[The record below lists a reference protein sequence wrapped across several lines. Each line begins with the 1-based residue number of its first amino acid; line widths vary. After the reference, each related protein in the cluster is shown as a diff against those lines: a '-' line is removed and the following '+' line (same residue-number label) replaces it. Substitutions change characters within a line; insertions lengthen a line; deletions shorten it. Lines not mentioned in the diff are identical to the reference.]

1 MKKNN
6 FFDSKTKKIGLI
18 LFFMSI
24 ICFVGFEHCYAQN
37 PEKPNIVLIFVDD
50 WAWNGTPIQMND
62 EMENSAMPLLQMP
75 NLQTMRSHGMKFSN
89 AYSGAPQCSPSRAA
103 LQTGQSS
110 PRNGYTVFMNSRGSD
125 YYDTNPDYGK
135 FPVTACVSDMYLD
148 KDEYTVAKVLNPL
161 GYTCAH
167 FGKWH
172 MRGDPGEY
180 GYTYHD
186 GETTNNEG
194 NDNIPGDPKRM
205 FSLTEKSIKFMQEQ
219 ASTNKPFYLQI
230 SHWAM
235 HEGRECLPETRAKY
249 QKMPEIQ
256 EFYRQ
261 EGKTA
266 QTINYKSDPAVWFGM
281 GDNLD
286 DCIGLVMKSI
296 KDLGIED
303 NTYVIMTSDNGYREP
318 YYPLKQPL
326 HGAKWWLWQGGIRVP
341 MIVTGPGIRAGSD
354 SETYVVNY
362 DFLPTFFEWA
372 GGDPKSLKDIDG
384 KSLAGILRGE
394 KPAADLKNRNLYFH
408 YPHYRESMPM
418 STMISEGKWKV
429 IYFYEAPDIPM
440 LFDLQND
447 IGEVKNV
454 APLNPVKHDML
465 LKEMMNYLQK
475 VGARLPKENPDYDPA
490 IYKQAKEYSKRVM
503 WGPFKGERFLEP
515 DEK

>member
-1 MKKNN
+1 MKKSN
-6 FFDSKTKKIGLI
+6 FFESKIRKMGLV
-18 LFFMSI
+18 LFFVLIM
-24 ICFVGFEHCYAQN
+24 CFVNFGNCYAQN

-50 WAWNGTPIQMND
+50 WAWNGTPIEMID
-62 EMENSAMPLLQMP
+62 EMKNSAMPLLQMP
-75 NLQTMRSHGMKFSN
+75 NLQKMRSHGMKFSN
-89 AYSGAPQCSPSRAA
+89 AYSGAPQCSPSRVA

-125 YYDTNPDYGK
+125 YYDTNPDYSQ

-148 KDEYTVAKVLNPL
+148 EDEYTVAKVLNPL

-180 GYTYHD
+180 GYAYHD

-194 NDNIPGDPKRM
+194 NENIPGDPKRM
-205 FSLTEKSIKFMQEQ
+205 YSLTEKSVKFMQEQ

-249 QKMPEIQ
+249 QRMPEIQ

-286 DCIGLVMKSI
+286 DCIGSVMKSI

-341 MIVTGPGIRAGSD
+341 MLVTGPGIMAGST
-354 SETYVVNY
+354 SEISVVNY
-362 DFLPTFFEWA
+362 DFLPTFFELA
-372 GGDPKSLKDIDG
+372 GGNPKNLKDIDG

-408 YPHYRESMPM
+408 YPHYRESMPV

-429 IYFYEAPDIPM
+429 MYFYEAPDVPM

-447 IGEVKNV
+447 IGEVKNI
-454 APLNPVKHDML
+454 APVNPVKHDML

-490 IYKQAKEYSKRVM
+490 VYKLANEKSKRVM
-503 WGPFKGERFLEP
+503 WGPFKGERPLES